1 LAECQALDG
10 AREVSIVERVWLK
23 PGAQGGSEL
32 CVHAQPGASRSEL
45 AGEHG
50 DALKVRIAARAV
62 EGAANAALIDYLAER
77 LGVARRDVRLLRGD
91 KSRRKTFWVS
101 LPPAEIERIITDAVV

>member
-1 LAECQALDG
+1 M
-10 AREVSIVERVWLK
+10 K

-32 CVHAQPGASRSEL
+32 CVHVQPGASRSEL

-62 EGAANAALIDYLAER
+62 EGAANTALIEYLAEG
-77 LGVARRDVRLLRGD
+77 LGVARREVRMLRGD
-91 KSRRKTFWVS
+91 KSRRNTFWVS
-101 LPPAEIERIITDAVV
+101 LPPEAIERIIAGTVVWPCP